1 MKPLSIRRKIWLTI
15 ISVSVF
21 TILFVVSVSY
31 YLYQTLYI
39 EKQTDVLQKQGSA
52 LEEAF
57 HQNSEED
64 FVEMLHWI
72 EKSSDTSVIFSDD
85 PMQLGSG
92 APFDSFAEQN
102 LITFTERQQLLKGET
117 LIFTKYHTGLGQEIR
132 AVVIP
137 VFVQNRM
144 EAVIFLYMPLTAIIE
159 AFQPIRNFLLLGM
172 VGSVILLI
180 LFGTKMTNTIV
191 QPIREMEKIAKE
203 IAQGNFSKRMKVNGE
218 DEIASLGNSINIMSS
233 NLDEVDKKRRE
244 FLGNVSH
251 ELRTPIS
258 YLKGY
263 SEAVEEGL
271 ITSDSYVET
280 VKKETNKM
288 SQLVHDLLDL
298 AQLEGESYPINKEP
312 VILTELLK
320 EVIDRFQLEL
330 MEKNIEVVWKLEED
344 VVVNGDQERLDQVLV
359 NLVSNAVKYSPGY
372 REIYLSVF
380 GLSDTGV
387 FRIEDRG
394 IGIPEKDLP
403 YVFDRFYRVDK
414 ARTRKSG
421 GTGLGLSIVQQIVK
435 KHDGEVKVESELGK
449 GTMVEVRVPLFEF

>member
-15 ISVSVF
+15 ISVSVL

-39 EKQTDVLQKQGSA
+39 EKQTEILQKQGLA
-52 LEEAF
+52 LKEAF
-57 HQNSEED
+57 HQNSEVE
-64 FVEMLHWI
+64 FVEMLNWI

-117 LIFTKYHTGLGQEIR
+117 IIFTKYHIGLGQEIR

-137 VFVQNRM
+137 VFIHNRM

-172 VGSVILLI
+172 IGSVLVLI
-180 LFGTKMTNTIV
+180 LIGTKMTNTIV

-203 IAQGNFSKRMKVNGE
+203 IAQGNFSKRMTVNGE

-233 NLDEVDKKRRE
+233 TLDEEDKKRRE

-263 SEAVEEGL
+263 SEAVDEGL
-271 ITSDSYVET
+271 ITSDNYVVT
-280 VKKETNKM
+280 VKKETNRM
-288 SQLVHDLLDL
+288 NQLVHDLLDL

-312 VILTELLK
+312 VIISELLK
-320 EVIDRFQLEL
+320 EVVDRFQLEL
-330 MEKNIEVVWKLEED
+330 KEKNMEVVWNLDED

-359 NLVSNAVKYSPGY
+359 NLVNNAVKYSLDN
-372 REIYLSVF
+372 REIKLSIF
-380 GLSDTGV
+380 ADGDTGV
-387 FRIEDRG
+387 FRIEDKG

-414 ARTRKSG
+414 SRTRKSG

-435 KHDGEVKVESELGK
+435 KHDGEVKVKSELGK
-449 GTMVEVRVPLFEF
+449 GTVVEVRIPIFEF

>member
-15 ISVSVF
+15 ISVSVL
-21 TILFVVSVSY
+21 TIFFVVSVSY

-39 EKQTDVLQKQGSA
+39 EKQTDILQKQGSA
-52 LEEAF
+52 LEEVF
-57 HQNSEED
+57 HQNSEAEFLD
-64 FVEMLHWI
+64 MLYWI

-102 LITFTERQQLLKGET
+102 LITFTERQQLLKGES

-159 AFQPIRNFLLLGM
+159 AFQPIRNFLLLGV
-172 VGSVILLI
+172 VGSVLLLI
-180 LFGTKMTNTIV
+180 LIGTKMTNTIV

-203 IAQGNFSKRMKVNGE
+203 IAQGNFSKRMTVNGE

-233 NLDEVDKKRRE
+233 TLDEEDKKRRE

-263 SEAVEEGL
+263 SEAVDEGL

-280 VKKETNKM
+280 VKKETNRM

-312 VILTELLK
+312 VILAELLK
-320 EVIDRFQLEL
+320 EVVDRFQLKL
-330 MEKNIEVVWKLEED
+330 KEKNMEVVWNLEED

-359 NLVSNAVKYSPGY
+359 NLVGNAVKYSPDD
-372 REIYLSVF
+372 REIKLSVF
-380 GLSDTGV
+380 TEGDTGV
-387 FRIEDRG
+387 FRVEDKG
-394 IGIPEKDLP
+394 IGIPVKDLP
-403 YVFDRFYRVDK
+403 FVFDRFYRVDK

-435 KHDGEVKVESELGK
+435 KHDGEVKVKSELGK
-449 GTMVEVRVPLFEF
+449 GTVVEVRVPLFEF

>member
-1 MKPLSIRRKIWLTI
+1 MKSLSIRRKIWLTI
-15 ISVSVF
+15 ISVSVI

-39 EKQTDVLQKQGSA
+39 EKQTDILQKQGFA

-57 HQNSEED
+57 HQKSEEE
-64 FVEMLHWI
+64 FVDMLNWF
-72 EKSSDTSVIFSDD
+72 ENSSDTSVIFSDD
-85 PMQLGSG
+85 QMQLGSG
-92 APFDSFAEQN
+92 APFDSFAEHN
-102 LITFTERQQLLKGET
+102 LITFNERQQLLKGET
-117 LIFTKYHTGLGQEIR
+117 LVFTKHHTGLGQEIR

-159 AFQPIRNFLLLGM
+159 AFQPIRNFLLFGM
-172 VGSVILLI
+172 VGAILI
-180 LFGTKMTNTIV
+180 LILIGTKMTNTIV

-203 IAQGNFSKRMKVNGE
+203 IAQGNFSKRMKVTGE

-263 SEAVEEGL
+263 SEAMEEGY

-280 VKKETNKM
+280 VKKETNRM

-298 AQLEGESYPINKEP
+298 AQLEGESYPINKQP
-312 VILTELLK
+312 VILSELLN
-320 EVIDRFQLEL
+320 EVVDRFQLEL
-330 MEKNIEVVWKLEED
+330 REKNMEVVWNLDED
-344 VVVNGDQERLDQVLV
+344 VIVNGDQERLDQVLV
-359 NLVSNAVKYSPGY
+359 NLLSNAVKYSPDN
-372 REIYLSVF
+372 REINLSVF
-380 GLSDTGV
+380 AVGDRGV
-387 FRIEDRG
+387 FKIEDRG

-435 KHDGEVKVESELGK
+435 KHDGEVKVESGLGK
-449 GTMVEVRVPLFEF
+449 GTVVEVRIPLFEF